1 MNKSTPP
8 TETTKARERRAK
20 ALLRYLLS
28 VYGLK
33 ELERLKREYYQSIN

>member
-1 MNKSTPP
+1 MNKETPSP
-8 TETTKARERRAK
+8 ELNKAKEKRAQ

-33 ELERLKREYYQSIN
+33 ELERLKKEYYQSIN